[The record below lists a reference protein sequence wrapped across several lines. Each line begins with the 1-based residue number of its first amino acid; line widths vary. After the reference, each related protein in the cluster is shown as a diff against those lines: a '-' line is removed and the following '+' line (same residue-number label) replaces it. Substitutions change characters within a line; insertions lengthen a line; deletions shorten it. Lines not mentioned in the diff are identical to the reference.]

1 MRIDVTDLSYSIGA
15 QTILDSISLSIEDGS
30 RAAIV
35 GPSGSGKSSL
45 IRMIAGLA
53 SPSGGTVS
61 LGGRV
66 VTGTRNV
73 PAHRRGVAY
82 VPQDGALFPH
92 LSAAA
97 NITFGLPRA
106 QRHTAHEWAEIV
118 SLDTTLLTRY
128 PHELSGGQQQ
138 RVALARALAVKARAI
153 VLDEPF
159 SALDTGLRAEARRN
173 VVEAL
178 KRVGATAILVTH
190 DQEEAL
196 SFGDTRRAGGG
207 LVDAVRCAADA
218 SRLPANGAYRGNAGG
233 CGVPRRH
240 HGRFH
245 SDHRIRP
252 RASTARSRAAAPT
265 PGRVAVLLR
274 EGQLALV
281 SGTPNAVIAHVEGEG
296 QWDRVTI
303 LNDRGYGTAVTARLL
318 RRPGSALVRVA
329 RCASALVVRAT
340 FCLSDRTRRDY
351 RAALRVMWRVY
362 ATSPPSAPLPEES
375 SSGGS
380 YADGG
385 SGKDGGVRVE
395 QPEGVKPGLT
405 FPYPST
411 APFCPKSGLQLVT
424 A

>member
-196 SFGDTRRAGGG
+196 SFGDRLGVLEAGSLTQYGAPLTLHDYPRTARIAAMLG
-207 LVDAVRCAADA
+207 AVVFLDATTD
-218 SRLPANGAYRGNAGG
+218 G
-233 CGVPRRH
+233 
-240 HGRFH
+240 
-245 SDHRIRP
+245 
-252 RASTARSRAAAPT
+252 STATTAFGPVPLRHALGAAAPT
-265 PGRVAVLLR
+265 PGRVSVLLR

-318 RRPGSALVRVA
+318 RRPGSALVKGSEVRIGIGGTGYVLPVGQD
-329 RCASALVVRAT
+329 AS
-340 FCLSDRTRRDY
+340 
-351 RAALRVMWRVY
+351 
-362 ATSPPSAPLPEES
+362 
-375 SSGGS
+375 
-380 YADGG
+380 
-385 SGKDGGVRVE
+385 
-395 QPEGVKPGLT
+395 
-405 FPYPST
+405 
-411 APFCPKSGLQLVT
+411 
-424 A
+424 